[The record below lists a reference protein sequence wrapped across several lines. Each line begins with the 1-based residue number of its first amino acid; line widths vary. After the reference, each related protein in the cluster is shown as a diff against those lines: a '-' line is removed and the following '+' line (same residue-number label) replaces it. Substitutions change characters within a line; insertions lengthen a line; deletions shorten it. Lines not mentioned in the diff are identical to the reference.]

1 MIERF
6 PGLTPT
12 RSRAVVHDDLV
23 MTVAVAPDPVT
34 SSMYEQS
41 ARALARIDESLA
53 LCGSDKSKIL
63 SAIVYIADMKLKG
76 EMNRAWDEW
85 VDTKNPPMRA
95 CVGFFAGLHQR
106 EALLELAEQDREITP
121 LLG

>member
-1 MIERF
+1 MITRF

-34 SSMYEQS
+34 SSMYEQT

-63 SAIVYIADMKLKG
+63 SAIVYIADMKRKN

-85 VDTKNPPMRA
+85 VDRKNPPMRA
-95 CVGFFAGLHQR
+95 CLGV
-106 EALLELAEQDREITP
+106 ELEPPHIVEIVVTAVK
-121 LLG
+121 

>member
-1 MIERF
+1 MITRF

-34 SSMYEQS
+34 SSMYEQT

-53 LCGSDKSKIL
+53 LCGSDKSRIL

-95 CVGFFAGLHQR
+95 CLGVD
-106 EALLELAEQDREITP
+106 LEPPHIVEIVVTAVK
-121 LLG
+121 

>member
-1 MIERF
+1 MITRF

-34 SSMYEQS
+34 DSMYEQT
-41 ARALARIDESLA
+41 AKALARIDESLA

-95 CVGFFAGLHQR
+95 CLGV
-106 EALLELAEQDREITP
+106 ELEPPHIVEIVVTAVK
-121 LLG
+121 